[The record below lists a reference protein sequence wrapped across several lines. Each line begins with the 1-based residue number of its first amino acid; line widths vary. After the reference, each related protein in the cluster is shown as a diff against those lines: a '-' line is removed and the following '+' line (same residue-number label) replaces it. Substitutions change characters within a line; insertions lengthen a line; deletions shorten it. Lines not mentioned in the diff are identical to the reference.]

1 MSSGPIIAMTLGC
14 YNAVAHW
21 KSLMGPVS
29 ITKAREIYPEWLV
42 FLFITIYYY
51 RVIVIIC
58 FIDFALI
65 IFYTKSILLKLYY
78 NRNGLVFFSSAS
90 EPSTERLI

>member
-78 NRNGLVFFSSAS
+78 NRNGLVFFFLQPQSQV
-90 EPSTERLI
+90 RNV